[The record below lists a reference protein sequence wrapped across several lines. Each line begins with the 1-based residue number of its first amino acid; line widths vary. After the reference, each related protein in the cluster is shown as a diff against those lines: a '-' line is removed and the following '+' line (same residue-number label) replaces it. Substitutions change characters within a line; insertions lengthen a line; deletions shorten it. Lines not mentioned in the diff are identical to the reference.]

1 MESDTVI
8 FLTGATGLL
17 GGEILESILVSEPNA
32 RVIVLVRGD
41 PARYD
46 NLIDDALRAEFAN
59 RVEPVWGDL
68 EKPGLGLDDR
78 ARAAITERMT
88 HVIHAAASIDFAM
101 PYAAAHAVN
110 YDGTARVY
118 DLAREAR
125 HLQAFAHISTA
136 YVAGRRTGV
145 VTEDELEH
153 DAGFVNAYERSKY
166 ESEQFLRA
174 RMGELP
180 IAVYRTVTMI
190 GNSRDGIV
198 RQFNYF
204 HHSLRFL
211 YHGLVPVIPA
221 DPSIHVDVIPA
232 DWAAEVVRF
241 LTLHNF
247 RQGTTYHLCSEP
259 QNSFSIQE
267 FIDETC
273 RALATSPY
281 SKRRQVPA
289 PPILTPPEFN
299 EVLEQARQAGRAE
312 HLLHLLRPFGY
323 FVEHLSLPKVF
334 DPTHQRRDLGAHQM
348 AVPPIASYYAKVID
362 YCLKTD
368 WSRLAGSSR
377 RVHEPVAGINST
389 AQIE

>member
-17 GGEILESILVSEPNA
+17 GGEILRSVLVAEPNA

-41 PARYD
+41 PARYE
-46 NLIDDALRAEFAN
+46 NLIDDTLRAEFAS

-68 EKPGLGLDDR
+68 EKPGLGLDGR

-118 DLAREAR
+118 DLACEAR

-174 RMGELP
+174 RMDELP

-190 GNSRDGIV
+190 VYSREGVV

-211 YHGLVPVIPA
+211 YHGLVPMIPA
-221 DPSIHVDVIPA
+221 DPSMRMDVIPA
-232 DWAAEVVRF
+232 DWAGEVVRF

-247 RQGTTYHLCSEP
+247 RPGATYHLCSGP

-267 FIDETC
+267 FIDVTC
-273 RALATSPY
+273 RALAMSPY
-281 SKRRQVPA
+281 SKKPHVPP
-289 PPILTPPEFN
+289 PPILTLPEFN
-299 EVLEQARQAGRAE
+299 KVLEQARQQGRAE
-312 HLLHLLRPFGY
+312 HLLQLLRPFGY
-323 FVEHLSLPKVF
+323 FVDHLSLPKVF
-334 DPTHQRRDLGAHQM
+334 DPANQRRDLGAHQM
-348 AVPPIASYYAKVID
+348 GVPPMASYYAKVID

-368 WSRLAGSSR
+368 WGRLAGSSR
-377 RVHEPVAGINST
+377 RVHESVAGINST

>member
-17 GGEILESILVSEPNA
+17 GGEILRSVLVAEPSA
-32 RVIVLVRGD
+32 SVIVLVRGD

-46 NLIDDALRAEFAN
+46 NLIDDTLRAEFAS

-68 EKPGLGLDDR
+68 EKPGLGLDGR
-78 ARAAITERMT
+78 TRAAITERMT

-125 HLQAFAHISTA
+125 HLQAFAHVSTA

-190 GNSRDGIV
+190 GNSREGVV

-221 DPSIHVDVIPA
+221 DPSMRVDVIPA

-241 LTLHNF
+241 LTLAQF
-247 RQGTTYHLCSEP
+247 
-259 QNSFSIQE
+259 
-267 FIDETC
+267 
-273 RALATSPY
+273 
-281 SKRRQVPA
+281 
-289 PPILTPPEFN
+289 
-299 EVLEQARQAGRAE
+299 
-312 HLLHLLRPFGY
+312 
-323 FVEHLSLPKVF
+323 
-334 DPTHQRRDLGAHQM
+334 
-348 AVPPIASYYAKVID
+348 
-362 YCLKTD
+362 
-368 WSRLAGSSR
+368 SSR
-377 RVHEPVAGINST
+377 ARPTICVPDRRIPSRFKSSST
-389 AQIE
+389 

>member
-17 GGEILESILVSEPNA
+17 GGEILRSVLVAEPNA
-32 RVIVLVRGD
+32 SVIVLVRGD

-46 NLIDDALRAEFAN
+46 NLIDDTLRAEFAG

-68 EKPGLGLDDR
+68 EKPGLGLDGR

-110 YDGTARVY
+110 YDGTVRIY
-118 DLAREAR
+118 DLAHEAR

-190 GNSRDGIV
+190 GNSREGVV

-221 DPSIHVDVIPA
+221 DPSMHMDVIPA
-232 DWAAEVVRF
+232 DWAGEVVRF

-247 RQGTTYHLCSEP
+247 RPGATYHLCSGP

-267 FIDETC
+267 FIDVTC
-273 RALATSPY
+273 RALAMSPY
-281 SKRRQVPA
+281 SKKPHVPP
-289 PPILTPPEFN
+289 PPILTLPEFN
-299 EVLEQARQAGRAE
+299 EVLEQARQQGRAE
-312 HLLHLLRPFGY
+312 HLLQLLRPFGY
-323 FVEHLSLPKVF
+323 FVDHLSLPKVF
-334 DPTHQRRDLGAHQM
+334 DPANQLRDLGAHQM
-348 AVPPIASYYAKVID
+348 VVPPIASYYAKVID

-368 WSRLAGSSR
+368 WGRLAGSSR
-377 RVHEPVAGINST
+377 RVHESVTGINST